1 MAIVS
6 LAAVQDY
13 TGDSYTGANAT
24 SIERFCMAVD
34 TAVKRMIFPFRPE
47 PVTITNQLIDA
58 PMTNILEIP
67 LTPVRSITSLY
78 LHWGSNGDASAF
90 DLTNDILVNHD
101 DYYMPIDDPINSW
114 SRTGFVYRRGA
125 STWGYEMIRRLG
137 RLYVEEDPNR
147 GAILANYT
155 AGAATVPADI
165 ESAAVMAVVLMYQH
179 RKTGAPLNSENWG
192 GYSYSTASQFTAEG
206 AIRTPEVQALLA
218 PYINIPIA

>member
-6 LAAVQDY
+6 LSTVQDY

-47 PVTITNQLIDA
+47 PVTVSSQLIDA
-58 PMTNILEIP
+58 PMNNILQLP
-67 LTPVRSITSLY
+67 LVPVRSITSLY
-78 LHWGSNGDASAF
+78 LHWGANGDSTQF
-90 DLTNDILVNHD
+90 DLTNDILTNHD
-101 DYYMPIDDPINSW
+101 DYYMPIDDAINSW

-137 RLYVEEDPNR
+137 RLFVEEDPNR
-147 GAILANYT
+147 GAILANYV
-155 AGAATVPADI
+155 AGCATVPADI

-179 RKTGAPLNSENWG
+179 RKKGAPVQSEGWN
-192 GYSYSTASQFTAEG
+192 GYSYSLSAPFTAEA
-206 AIRTPEVQALLA
+206 AIHTPEVQALLS
-218 PYINIPIA
+218 PYINIAIA